1 MIPNWLLQ
9 RAYLTPDRMALSF
22 KDERWTFRQLSE
34 EASTI
39 AQKLRWN
46 GLHEGDRIALLGRST
61 PEMVFVIHGCLL
73 AGLEIVMLNSRLS
86 PKEISWQLNDCEA
99 RTVIVDDVLLDLIK

>member
-9 RAYLTPDRMALSF
+9 RASLTPDRMALSF
-22 KDERWTFRQLSE
+22 EDKQWTFSQLLE
-34 EASTI
+34 EASSI
-39 AQKLRWN
+39 ARKLRGN
-46 GLHEGDRIALLGRST
+46 GLQEGDRIALLGRST

-86 PKEISWQLNDCEA
+86 PKEISWQLNDSEA
-99 RTVIVDDVLLDLIK
+99 STVIVDDVFIDHIT